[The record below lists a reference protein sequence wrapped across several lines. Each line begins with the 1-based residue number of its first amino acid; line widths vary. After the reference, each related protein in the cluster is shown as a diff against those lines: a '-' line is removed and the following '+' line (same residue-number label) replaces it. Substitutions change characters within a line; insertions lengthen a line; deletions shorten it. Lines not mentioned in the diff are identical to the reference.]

1 MDLRHLR
8 YFVTV
13 AEELHFGRAA
23 RKLHISQPP
32 LSQQIRR
39 LEAEVGA
46 PLLERNQRRVKLTPV
61 GEAFYRRAKMI
72 LASAQMA
79 LREAQQVAAGEQ
91 ETLTIG
97 FMSAVMLVDFPPF
110 LRALRERL
118 PQVRV
123 AFRQA
128 LSDSQYES
136 LLDGRIDAGF
146 VDLAVGRL
154 HPRFSHDRI
163 HAQLALRKRLVVALP
178 AGHPLAGRAKVSLR
192 DLSSEAFVTL
202 SRQTFPSFYDSVIE
216 LCQRARFSPRIELEA
231 EQMPTI
237 LAYTAAGYGV
247 SIVPDSAR
255 AWSRDIVFVDLD
267 EVAHVDIWMITRAE
281 QPVPPVIECL
291 RAVVTAPQDGTPAR
305 RGRGGGGTRRPR
317 AAR

>member
-23 RKLHISQPP
+23 KKLHISQPP

-61 GEAFYRRAKMI
+61 GEAFYRRARMI
-72 LASAQMA
+72 LAAAQMA
-79 LREAQQVAAGEQ
+79 LLEARQVAAGEQ
-91 ETLTIG
+91 ETLTLG

-110 LRALRERL
+110 LQALRERL

-123 AFRQA
+123 AFRQN
-128 LSDSQYES
+128 LSDSQYEA

-178 AGHPLAGRAKVSLR
+178 PAHPLAGRSRVSLG
-192 DLSSEAFVTL
+192 DLATEPFVTL
-202 SRQTFPSFYDSVIE
+202 PRQTFPSFYDSVIE
-216 LCQRARFSPRIELEA
+216 LCQRARFSPRIEIEA
-231 EQMPTI
+231 EQMPTV

-247 SIVPDSAR
+247 SIVPDSSR
-255 AWSRDIVFVDLD
+255 SWTRDIAFVDLD

-281 QPVPPVIECL
+281 QPVPAAVECL
-291 RAVVTAPQDGTPAR
+291 RAVVAAQVEPTALR
-305 RGRGGGGTRRPR
+305 RLRAGGRPR
-317 AAR
+317 RR